1 MFVQSGLVQSAAA
14 SKGVVA
20 KGRAG
25 GEPKGD
31 GARGQSQRQSSGMP
45 DGTGPSKMRPEHLG
59 QEEKLMGIYVKIK
72 IKFII
77 LYREEKMR
85 KGGQRM

>member
-1 MFVQSGLVQSAAA
+1 
-14 SKGVVA
+14 
-20 KGRAG
+20 
-25 GEPKGD
+25 
-31 GARGQSQRQSSGMP
+31 MP

-59 QEEKLMGIYVKIK
+59 QEEKLMGIYDKIK

>member
-1 MFVQSGLVQSAAA
+1 
-14 SKGVVA
+14 
-20 KGRAG
+20 
-25 GEPKGD
+25 
-31 GARGQSQRQSSGMP
+31 MP